1 MGPDPRGGGGGAQG
15 EARVWLA
22 AGRCENSIIGSGVGR
37 EEASELSGT
46 AGVGG
51 RTGASPE
58 GAPQGRGELA
68 ECVSGPAGHGEGL
81 TACGGACGGWRG
93 RGTAREASGEKGG
106 HAETGR
112 RGSKGLR
119 AAGRKHCPGSVG

>member
-68 ECVSGPAGHGEGL
+68 ECVSRGITWELDRNTDCRTAPGL
-81 TACGGACGGWRG
+81 LTRVCILTRPQVIPVCAD
-93 RGTAREASGEKGG
+93 
-106 HAETGR
+106 
-112 RGSKGLR
+112 
-119 AAGRKHCPGSVG
+119 V

>member
-68 ECVSGPAGHGEGL
+68 ECVSGPIMMLSKAQWCPTFCDPVEYTVHGIL
-81 TACGGACGGWRG
+81 
-93 RGTAREASGEKGG
+93 
-106 HAETGR
+106 
-112 RGSKGLR
+112 
-119 AAGRKHCPGSVG
+119 